1 MVLSFLVGALQVLFR
16 LNLRLLEWIL
26 LLRLTTSFSR
36 APLERIGVVQTMESV
51 IEAISE
57 SNSVLEEAVLV
68 GEVIDRKMFD
78 GLEA

>member
-1 MVLSFLVGALQVLFR
+1 MGALQVLFR

-51 IEAISE
+51 IVAILG

-78 GLEA
+78 GLEV